1 MIILFAAVDEKQ
13 IRDFENGIIDKEK
26 MVGQITEADRIE
38 LNQIDR
44 VFNVLTEEDEY
55 SPYWNALGGEI
66 LAGGNG
72 EALPM
77 EYISFEDED
86 GSGFEICDPTV
97 YMTDD
102 EVKEVCGLL
111 KEIDEEEFKKRYDS
125 KTKRLTKLSF
135 LSQRKRELKQ
145 NAEEICGLF
154 WNELDTL
161 KKFYE
166 KKAAEEKY
174 IIISGFYEEEDFNE

>member
-1 MIILFAAVDEKQ
+1 
-13 IRDFENGIIDKEK
+13 
-26 MVGQITEADRIE
+26 
-38 LNQIDR
+38 
-44 VFNVLTEEDEY
+44 
-55 SPYWNALGGEI
+55 
-66 LAGGNG
+66 
-72 EALPM
+72 
-77 EYISFEDED
+77 
-86 GSGFEICDPTV
+86 
-97 YMTDD
+97 
-102 EVKEVCGLL
+102 VCGLL